1 MTASRLY
8 LVNRVYRDLLDLA
21 FDETGS
27 PQKLILSPCA
37 KKVWIEFYNSN
48 AKRQAATSGSQ
59 ANALAKIEEYAARL
73 ALVVHLGKNAERGTS
88 QDERVVDEESM
99 SEGVR
104 LAEWFA
110 AEMTRNHAILKE
122 DDEERRL
129 RKLYEYIERVGGI
142 VTLRDITHG
151 PRAYRG
157 VKGADRARDD
167 LDQLARRGFLAR
179 NQRPSGPDGGRPT
192 STYTLV
198 PRHSDQDS
206 NSGDK
211 AVMATDSEVVVPA
224 PLKKRSNA
232 RLGPTSEANSMVTD
246 AEEP

>member
-1 MTASRLY
+1 M
-8 LVNRVYRDLLDLA
+8 
-21 FDETGS
+21 
-27 PQKLILSPCA
+27 
-37 KKVWIEFYNSN
+37 
-48 AKRQAATSGSQ
+48 
-59 ANALAKIEEYAARL
+59 

-110 AEMTRNHAILKE
+110 AEMTRNWILKE

-129 RKLYEYIERVGGI
+129 RKLYEYVERVGGI

-151 PRAYRG
+151 PREYRG

-167 LDQLARRGFLAR
+167 LDQLARRGFLAK

-198 PRHSDQDS
+198 PRHGDQDS

-211 AVMATDSEVVVPA
+211 AVMATDSQVVVPA
-224 PLKKRSNA
+224 PPKKDGRAAARPRGSKAESSNA
-232 RLGPTSEANSMVTD
+232 RSGSTSEANSIATD
-246 AEEP
+246 ADEP